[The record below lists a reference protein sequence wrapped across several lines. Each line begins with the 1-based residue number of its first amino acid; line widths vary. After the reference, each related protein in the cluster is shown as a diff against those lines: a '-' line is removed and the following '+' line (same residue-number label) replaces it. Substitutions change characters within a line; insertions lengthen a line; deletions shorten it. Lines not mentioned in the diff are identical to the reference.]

1 MLITGTPKRF
11 PTFTRLKN
19 LDQLNRTIRPNVK
32 MWLRII
38 ILLSCLFRAK
48 KARIGLE
55 QAISEALEAL
65 ELVSTLQIERNLLL
79 CLFCIFVFINDL
91 SEF

>member
-1 MLITGTPKRF
+1 MIS
-11 PTFTRLKN
+11 
-19 LDQLNRTIRPNVK
+19 I
-32 MWLRII
+32 
-38 ILLSCLFRAK
+38 SYLFRAK

-91 SEF
+91 SEFKRMLVISGLIVKTVSCL